1 MNRLL
6 LRSVI
11 VTSTLFCVFRPVA
24 AGELRGRLLLGDRPA
39 AGVTIAALP
48 YEAPLDEAR
57 REARRNPA
65 PGPLASATTAQDG
78 SFVLTVPA
86 EPGTEKL
93 FTVRAEGGGVVAV
106 FIGGVFASSESADFG
121 EHVLSHGEKL
131 AGKVTDASGAPV
143 ADAEVVLVPRLD
155 PFADPELESAPRRTK
170 TAADGT
176 FRFDDASLA
185 GNTVAAENP
194 KLLGARRTGVRAG
207 ALQVP
212 IVLGPGVSVTGVVRK
227 SDGRSAAVGAL
238 VRVEGSVTTR
248 WVETGADDA
257 FTIPNAPVGAVAT
270 VADAGETGYVEQR
283 GVKLPLAQATAL
295 TLTLRPPSA
304 LVGRTVDA
312 KTGQPVPRTKIE
324 MRAASNVRT
333 ARSAPDGTYA
343 LRAFP
348 PETWHLRA
356 DEPRYVPWIH
366 ASVPVRPGETR
377 KLDIPLVLGA
387 TLAGRVADENG
398 QAVAGARCMLLQGG
412 TTMRTSIQ
420 RFMRRAQSVE
430 FRTKPDGTFKATRL
444 APGEN
449 QVLAVSHPE
458 FESATI
464 GGVTLVGG
472 ATKAGM
478 AVVLQ
483 RGAVVTGVVKD
494 GNGQPVSG
502 AEAVLFDLMLM
513 GGGRGFGA
521 GVVNFAGTPGS
532 NRKSDTTGADGRF
545 TLRGVTPGD
554 YTLTVR
560 RSGCATERV
569 EPLKVA
575 KGATPTPIEVTLA
588 PGSFIAGRVVRRS
601 GGGVEGLMVSAS
613 VSGGARLVDRTT
625 SDNPTAPDGSFF
637 IEGLKVGQ
645 RYDLQLFGPTG
656 LTEGKRGVS
665 TPTSGLEVTVA
676 GTGRITGR
684 VVDAQAGAPLTDF
697 QVSCQ
702 PDLSGGWQMGILVA
716 RVGRGQQGGVGQPTD
731 VHNEEGAF
739 TLEDV
744 PAGAWSVVVTA
755 KGYQLARTS
764 GVVVEE
770 GGVAENVE
778 VRVARGVLVKG
789 HVADAQSGAAVANA
803 SVTFAAAGSPAGRI
817 QSVTEATDSGLTTDA
832 DGRFEADS
840 LAPGTHTVHVTHPD
854 YSDVTQSFEV
864 QTEGASVEIR
874 MTQGGVLGGMVAS
887 DTGAP
892 VPGAYVTLGGAGAG
906 GGGFGPMGFSQ
917 PTVTDGSGRFGFD
930 HLSAG
935 RYTLSASSGSHTSS
949 PVEVVLQ
956 AGQSQENIALRLQV
970 GFTIQGTVSGLAPEL
985 MSGTTV
991 AAMGT
996 DQYSQSTRVGADG
1009 RYELDNVPAGVVTIR
1024 GTATDSAGSTR
1035 SVTRQVTVSGDQPV
1049 LTADLVFN
1057 QGYTLSGHVTQGDQP
1072 VAGAM
1077 VFATLQGG
1085 GGRQASSRTDDAGG
1099 YSLAGLQEGTY
1110 TVNAISN
1117 LAGGGASRRLT
1128 VELTSDQNLDLAFP
1142 SAKIGGQVVD
1152 ADRKT
1157 PVPDAMVTAAALDT
1171 TTAGAGLQRPATTDS
1186 NGRFSFTNVDPG
1198 SYTLTT
1204 SKPDY
1209 RVDKRSV
1216 TAADQGTDALV
1227 VEMTREAGMG
1237 IKVQDGL
1244 FGLPL
1249 HGVTV
1254 RVFDTQSAPVYGP
1267 ASIALDDNGEG
1278 EIPSLPPGTYTVV
1291 AGASGYAPAR
1301 LDGIIVPSPSVTIA
1315 LTPGGTIL
1323 IQSGPK
1329 TLTTGTVSGTIATA
1343 VGQPALLSLFNL
1355 QGRVAISEPNM
1366 TYQHIAPGSYVL
1378 TIPSAAVSKSFTVNE
1393 GATTIVQLP

>member
-1 MNRLL
+1 VNRSL

-11 VTSTLFCVFRPVA
+11 VTSILVCVFRPAA
-24 AGELRGRLLLGDRPA
+24 AGELKGRLLLGDRPA
-39 AGVTIAALP
+39 AGVTVTALP

-57 REARRNPA
+57 REARRNPVPA
-65 PGPLASATTAQDG
+65 PLASATTAPDG

-86 EPGTEKL
+86 EAGKEKL

-106 FIGGVFASSESADFG
+106 FIGGVFASSESGDLG
-121 EHVLSHGEKL
+121 EHALSHGEKL
-131 AGKVTDASGAPV
+131 AGKVTGASGAPV

-185 GNTVAAENP
+185 GNTVAAENSGF
-194 KLLGARRTGVRAG
+194 LGARRTGLRAG
-207 ALQVP
+207 ALQAP
-212 IVLGPGVSVTGVVRK
+212 IVLGPGASVTGVVRK

-238 VRVEGSVTTR
+238 VRVEGSVMTR
-248 WVETGADDA
+248 WVEAGADGA
-257 FTIPNAPVGAVAT
+257 FAIPNAPVGTVGI

-283 GVKLPLAQATAL
+283 GVKLPPAQAAAL

-324 MRAASNVRT
+324 IRAAGNVRT
-333 ARSAPDGTYA
+333 ARSTPDGTYA
-343 LRAFP
+343 LRALP

-356 DEPRYVPWIH
+356 DEPHYVAWIH
-366 ASVPVRPGETR
+366 ASVPVRPGETK

-387 TLAGRVADENG
+387 TLVGRVADENA
-398 QAVAGARCMLLQGG
+398 QAVAGARCVLLQGG
-412 TTMRTSIQ
+412 TTLRMRIQ
-420 RFMRRAQSVE
+420 RFMRRAEPVE

-444 APGEN
+444 VPGEN
-449 QVLAVSHPE
+449 QLLTVSHPE

-472 ATKAGM
+472 ATKAGV

-494 GNGQPVSG
+494 GNGQPVPS
-502 AEAVLFDLMLM
+502 AEAVLFDLMPM
-513 GGGRGFGA
+513 GGRGFGQA
-521 GVVNFAGTPGS
+521 VVNFAGAPGS
-532 NRKSDTTGADGRF
+532 NRRSDTTGADGRF
-545 TLRGVTPGD
+545 TLRGVAPGE
-554 YTLTVR
+554 YALTVT
-560 RSGCATERV
+560 RSGYATERV

-575 KGATPTPIEVTLA
+575 KGATPTPVEVTLA

-601 GGGVEGLMVSAS
+601 GGGVEGFMVSAS
-613 VSGGARLVDRTT
+613 VSGGARLIGRTT
-625 SDNPTAPDGSFF
+625 SDQPTGPDGSFF
-637 IEGLKVGQ
+637 IEGLKKGAN
-645 RYDLQLFGPTG
+645 YDLQLFGPTG
-656 LTEGKRGVS
+656 FADGKRGVP
-665 TPTSGLEVTVA
+665 TPTSDLEVTVA

-684 VVDAQAGAPLTDF
+684 AVDAQAGAPLTDF
-697 QVSCQ
+697 QISYEA
-702 PDLSGGWQMGILVA
+702 DRGGGWQMGILIA
-716 RVGRGQQGGVGQPTD
+716 RAGRGQPGGVGQPVD
-731 VHNEEGAF
+731 VHSDDGAF
-739 TLEDV
+739 ALEDV
-744 PAGAWSVVVTA
+744 PAGTWSVVVTA

-764 GVVVEE
+764 GVVVEQ
-770 GGVAENVE
+770 GSVAENVE

-803 SVTFAAAGSPAGRI
+803 SVSFGAAGSPAGRI
-817 QSVTEATDSGLTTDA
+817 QSVIEATDGGLTTDA
-832 DGRFEADS
+832 DGRFEAEG
-840 LAPGTHTVHVTHPD
+840 LAPGSHTVHVTHPD
-854 YSDVTQSFEV
+854 YSDATQSFEV
-864 QTEGASVEIR
+864 QAEGASVEIR
-874 MTQGGVLGGMVAS
+874 MTQGGVLAGMVAS
-887 DTGAP
+887 DNGAP
-892 VPGAYVTLGGAGAG
+892 VPGASVTLAEAGMG
-906 GGGFGPMGFSQ
+906 GGGFGPMGSSQ
-917 PTVTDGSGRFGFD
+917 PTVTDGNGRFGFD

-935 RYTLSASSGSHTSS
+935 RYTLSASSGLHTSS

-956 AGQSQENIALRLQV
+956 ASQSQENISLRLQV

-985 MSGTTV
+985 MSGATV

-1009 RYELDNVPAGVVTIR
+1009 RYELDNVPAGVVTVR
-1024 GTATDSAGSTR
+1024 GIANDSAGSTR
-1035 SVTRQVTVSGDQPV
+1035 SVTKQVTVSGDQPV
-1049 LTADLVFN
+1049 VTADLVFN

-1110 TVNAISN
+1110 NVNAISN
-1117 LAGGGASRRLT
+1117 LAGSGASRRLT

-1142 SAKIGGQVVD
+1142 SAKLGGQVVD

-1157 PVPDAMVTAAALDT
+1157 PVPDATVTAAALDT
-1171 TTAGAGLQRPATTDS
+1171 TAAAAGFQRPATTDS

-1227 VEMTREAGMG
+1227 VELTREAGMG

-1249 HGVTV
+1249 HSVTM
-1254 RVFDTQSAPVYGP
+1254 RVFDPQSAPVYGP

-1315 LTPGGTIL
+1315 PTPGGTIV
-1323 IQSGPK
+1323 IQCGSK
-1329 TLTTGTVSGTIATA
+1329 TLTTGTVSGTITTA
-1343 VGQPALLSLFNL
+1343 AGQPALLSLFNL
-1355 QGRVAISEPNM
+1355 QGRVAISEPNV
-1366 TYQHIAPGSYVL
+1366 TYQHIPPGTYVL

>member
-1 MNRLL
+1 VNRSL

-11 VTSTLFCVFRPVA
+11 VTSTLFCVLRPTA
-24 AGELRGRLLLGDRPA
+24 AGELRGRILLRDRPA
-39 AGVTIAALP
+39 AGVTVAALP

-65 PGPLASATTAQDG
+65 PGPLASATTAPDG

-86 EPGTEKL
+86 EPGKEKL

-106 FIGGVFASSESADFG
+106 FIGGVFGSSESGDLG
-121 EHVLSHGEKL
+121 EHALSHGEKL
-131 AGKVTDASGAPV
+131 AGKVTGASGAPV

-155 PFADPELESAPRRTK
+155 PFADPELESAPRRIK

-176 FRFDDASLA
+176 FRFDDASLT
-185 GNTVAAENP
+185 GNTVVAENP
-194 KLLGARRTGVRAG
+194 GFLGARQTGVRAG

-238 VRVEGSVTTR
+238 VRVEGSVMTR
-248 WVETGADDA
+248 WVETGADGT
-257 FTIPNAPVGAVAT
+257 FTIPNAPGGAVAI

-283 GVKLPLAQATAL
+283 GVKLPPAKATAL
-295 TLTLRPPSA
+295 MLTLRPPSA

-324 MRAASNVRT
+324 LRAAGNVRT

-343 LRAFP
+343 LRALP
-348 PETWHLRA
+348 PETWRLRA

-366 ASVPVRPGETR
+366 VSVPVRPGETK

-398 QAVAGARCMLLQGG
+398 QAVAGARCALVQGA
-412 TTMRTSIQ
+412 TTLRMRVL
-420 RFMRRAQSVE
+420 RVMRRTELAE
-430 FRTKPDGTFKATRL
+430 FRTGPDGAFKATRL

-449 QVLAVSHPE
+449 QLLTVSHPD

-472 ATKAGM
+472 ATKAGV

-483 RGAVVTGVVKD
+483 RGSVVTGVVKD

-502 AEAVLFDLMLM
+502 AESVLFDLMPM
-513 GGGRGFGA
+513 GGGRGFGQA
-521 GVVNFAGTPGS
+521 VANLVLAPGS
-532 NRKSDTTGADGRF
+532 TRKSDTTGADGRF
-545 TLRGVTPGD
+545 TFRGVTPGD
-554 YTLTVR
+554 YALNVR
-560 RSGCATERV
+560 RSGYATESV

-601 GGGVEGLMVSAS
+601 GGGVEGFMVSAS
-613 VSGGARLVDRTT
+613 VSGGARLVGRTT
-625 SDNPTAPDGSFF
+625 SDHPTGPDGSFF
-637 IEGLKVGQ
+637 IEGLKVAQ
-645 RYDLQLFGPTG
+645 SYDLQLFGPTG
-656 LTEGKRGVS
+656 PTEGKRGVT
-665 TPTSGLEVTVA
+665 TPTSDLEVTVA
-676 GTGRITGR
+676 GTGRVTGR
-684 VVDAQAGAPLTDF
+684 AVDAQAGAPLTDF
-697 QVSCQ
+697 QVSYEPDRGGGAMRALAILRAGGGQ
-702 PDLSGGWQMGILVA
+702 P
-716 RVGRGQQGGVGQPTD
+716 GGVGQPID
-731 VHNEEGAF
+731 VHNDEGAF
-739 TLEDV
+739 ALEDV
-744 PAGAWSVVVTA
+744 PAGTWSVVVTA

-778 VRVARGVLVKG
+778 VRVARGVLAKG

-803 SVTFAAAGSPAGRI
+803 SVTFAAAGPPAGRI
-817 QSVTEATDSGLTTDA
+817 QALTEAADSALTTDA
-832 DGRFEADS
+832 DGRFEAEG

-854 YSDVTQSFEV
+854 YSDATQSFEV
-864 QTEGASVEIR
+864 QAEGASVEIR
-874 MTQGGVLGGMVAS
+874 MTQGGVLAGMVAS

-892 VPGAYVTLGGAGAG
+892 VPGATVRLGEAGTG
-906 GGGFGPMGFSQ
+906 GGGFGPMGSSQ
-917 PTVTDGSGRFGFD
+917 PTLTDGNGRFGFN

-949 PVEVVLQ
+949 PLEVVLQ
-956 AGQSQENIALRLQV
+956 AGQSQESIALRLQI

-991 AAMGT
+991 AALGP

-1009 RYELDNVPAGVVTIR
+1009 RYEFDNVPAGAVTLR
-1024 GTATDSAGSTR
+1024 GIASDPSGSMR
-1035 SVTRQVTVSGDQPV
+1035 SVTKQVTVSGDQPI

-1077 VFATLQGG
+1077 VSAALQGG

-1099 YSLAGLQEGTY
+1099 YSLVGLQEGTY
-1110 TVNAISN
+1110 TVNATSN
-1117 LAGGGASRRLT
+1117 LAGGGAFRRLT

-1157 PVPDAMVTAAALDT
+1157 PVPDAMVTAA
-1171 TTAGAGLQRPATTDS
+1171 GAELQRPATTDS
-1186 NGRFSFTNVDPG
+1186 NGRFSFTNIDPG

-1227 VEMTREAGMG
+1227 VELTREAGMG
-1237 IKVQDGL
+1237 VKVQDGL
-1244 FGLPL
+1244 YGLPL
-1249 HGVTV
+1249 HSVMV
-1254 RVFDTQSAPVYGP
+1254 RVLDTQSAPVYGP

-1315 LTPGGTIL
+1315 LTPGGTIV
-1323 IQSGPK
+1323 IQSGAK
-1329 TLTTGTVSGTIATA
+1329 TLTTGTLSGTITTA
-1343 VGQPALLSLFNL
+1343 AGQPALLSLFDL
-1355 QGRVAISEPNM
+1355 QGRVAISEPSVS
-1366 TYQHIAPGSYVL
+1366 YQHVAPGSYVL
-1378 TIPSAAVSKSFTVNE
+1378 SIPSAAVSKSFTVNE
-1393 GATTIVQLP
+1393 GATTTVQLP